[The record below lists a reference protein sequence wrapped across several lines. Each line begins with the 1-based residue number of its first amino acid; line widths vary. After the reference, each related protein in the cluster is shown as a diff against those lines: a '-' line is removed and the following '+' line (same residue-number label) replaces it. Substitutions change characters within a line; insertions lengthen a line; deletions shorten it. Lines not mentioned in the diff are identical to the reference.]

1 MSKDKKY
8 NPTFIFGELQLS
20 GIDEVKIFAKEF
32 PLMLLVVPCKQL
44 ILNLQLPRI
53 SHLAFDENYFSIYST
68 SKEETNF

>member
-8 NPTFIFGELQLS
+8 NQLLFLVNCNS
-20 GIDEVKIFAKEF
+20 GIDEVKIFAKVF